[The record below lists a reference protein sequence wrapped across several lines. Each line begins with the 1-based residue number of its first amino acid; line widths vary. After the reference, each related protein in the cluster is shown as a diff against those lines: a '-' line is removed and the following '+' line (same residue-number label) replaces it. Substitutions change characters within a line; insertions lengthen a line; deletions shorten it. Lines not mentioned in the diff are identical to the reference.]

1 MPEARYERRSTKACT
16 TSTIKEIHVL
26 KKTKRTV
33 FGVFLAAFAVLAIS
47 GTAFAAHTVTPS
59 ENVTDGQ
66 QVTVSVTG
74 LPANATAHVQQ
85 CNNDTGTDFD
95 PVADC
100 SFNGLRVLLLDASGA
115 GTLTDFVVRQEPI
128 GYADGDV
135 DWKCDPTGA
144 PDGSVSVAAPAGT
157 ARVYSVCRIRVV
169 EAPFTEQNN
178 QSFQNISFASG
189 TEPEPVVPEAPLVVL
204 LPLGGIALLGG
215 AYFVLRGRNATAAV

>member
-1 MPEARYERRSTKACT
+1 
-16 TSTIKEIHVL
+16 VL

-33 FGVFLAAFAVLAIS
+33 FGVFLAAFAVLAV
-47 GTAFAAHTVTPS
+47 GAPAFAAHTVNPS
-59 ENVTDGQ
+59 SNLSDGQ

-74 LPANATAHVQQ
+74 LPASGTAHVQQ

-100 SFNGLRVLLLDASGA
+100 SFFGLRVLLLDGSGA
-115 GTLTDFVVRQEPI
+115 GTLTDFVVRKEPL

-144 PDGSVSVAAPAGT
+144 PDGSVTVAAPAGT

-169 EAPFTEQNN
+169 EAPYTEQNN
-178 QSFQNISFASG
+178 QSFQNISFASAV
-189 TEPEPVVPEAPLVVL
+189 EPEPVVPEAPFAIL
-204 LPLGGIALLGG
+204 LPVAGVAVLAG
-215 AYFVLRGRNATAAV
+215 AYFVLRGRGPATAA